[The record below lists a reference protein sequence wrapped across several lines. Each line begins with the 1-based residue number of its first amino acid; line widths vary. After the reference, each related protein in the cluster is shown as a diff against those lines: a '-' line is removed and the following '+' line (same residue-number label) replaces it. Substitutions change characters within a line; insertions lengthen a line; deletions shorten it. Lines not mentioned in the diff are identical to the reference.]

1 MTIRTNNLP
10 IAVTATTAAVVGGLS
25 VAAVYWYQ
33 PIKLTRDS
41 VTLQDSDGNLIWQ
54 GYCEVA
60 NQSEVFRFPQPITVP
75 GYKVPTLGSGTL
87 YIYRC

>member
-33 PIKLTRDS
+33 PINIADT